1 MNAPNNQE
9 GITVAGRVAPE
20 RQRTTITPN
29 GHPSWPMLLLAGTEK
44 SGKSYEAAKFSGSDL
59 IGRTFWVEIGEGE
72 GHHYGSVP
80 GARYELVPHDGGF
93 LDLLDAVRW
102 AAWQPRGEDGKPNA
116 IVLDSA
122 SILWDLVGDEQAVI
136 ARQRAAVRAARQKLP
151 APEPS
156 DYTITSDQWNV
167 AKRRW
172 GMVIDALR
180 HHDGPVIICARMDE
194 VTLFDAAGQPT
205 KDRTWKIQAE
215 RKLPFEVTGTVQL
228 RGYRRA
234 FLTGMRS
241 LRLNIDPD
249 ATVPY
254 PGFSLD
260 KLMRDLGLH
269 ELPTAQRTYVA
280 PRPEAYI
287 EEHAAEVARLAERTS
302 RSRDARRQAAQGQL
316 PDADEVS
323 TAIRTAFEFDG
334 DKRKE
339 LVRVRSHYGASV
351 LAQVQVTT
359 PWGLTDA
366 NSAIDTALTH
376 VPAPAP
382 AKQSR
387 PSEPKDSRPTEPSQ
401 PPPPQQQTPPE
412 QPQPLNPREIEQ
424 YLTDALRDPEQG
436 RALLTG
442 LQKQCGPG
450 QLRQTVV
457 KTEWGTMEA
466 NSAIKLALLAID
478 DRLKSTPIEQPPAT
492 AAPAAEP
499 TPPPAP
505 APEAS
510 GRPRAQMTAA
520 ERSRANSLAEAE
532 FQAQMLGVSSMD
544 FLDELLPEDATS
556 IEQIRGG
563 SRLLDHIKKY
573 RPQVLEA
580 LREQGMTAAAEE
592 YAKFGER
599 VPARGINEFIRK
611 VLQPN
616 GR

>member
-1 MNAPNNQE
+1 M
-9 GITVAGRVAPE
+9 AGRVAPE

-93 LDLLDAVRW
+93 LDLLDAIRW

-136 ARQRAAVRAARQKLP
+136 ARQRAALRAARQKLP

-287 EEHAAEVARLAERTS
+287 EEHAAEVERLAVRTS

-316 PDADEVS
+316 PDAEEVS
-323 TAIRTAFEFDG
+323 TAIRTAFESDG
-334 DKRKE
+334 DRRTE
-339 LVRVRSHYGASV
+339 LVKVRSHYGASV
-351 LAQVQVTT
+351 LAEVRVNT
-359 PWGLTDA
+359 PWGHTDA

-376 VPAPAP
+376 LPQPAPAG
-382 AKQSR
+382 S
-387 PSEPKDSRPTEPSQ
+387 SRPTKPQASRQ
-401 PPPPQQQTPPE
+401 PQQPTPPE
-412 QPQPLNPREIEQ
+412 QPQQLNPKEIEK
-424 YLTDALRDPEQG
+424 YLIDALREPEKG

-442 LQKQCGPG
+442 LQEQCGPG
-450 QLRQTVV
+450 PLRQTVV

-478 DRLKSTPIEQPPAT
+478 DRLKSAAPEHPS
-492 AAPAAEP
+492 APAAPPAEP
-499 TPPPAP
+499 PPPPGPAP
-505 APEAS
+505 ATPQ
-510 GRPRAQMTAA
+510 RPRAQMTAE
-520 ERSRANSLAEAE
+520 ERAFANSLAEAE
-532 FQAQMLGVSSMD
+532 FQAQMLGVNSMD
-544 FLDELLPEDATS
+544 FLDELLPENATS

-563 SRLLDHIKKY
+563 SRLLDHVRTH

-580 LREQGMTAAAEE
+580 LRSQGMTVAADE

-599 VPARGINEFIRK
+599 VPARGIKEFIKK
-611 VLQPN
+611 VLQP
-616 GR
+616 R

>member
-287 EEHAAEVARLAERTS
+287 EEHAAEVARLAERAS

-323 TAIRTAFEFDG
+323 AAIRTAFESDG

-339 LVRVRSHYGASV
+339 LVKVRSHYGASI

-359 PWGLTDA
+359 PWGQTDA
-366 NSAIDTALTH
+366 NSAIGTALTH
-376 VPAPAP
+376 VPPSTPTQPSGPA
-382 AKQSR
+382 
-387 PSEPKDSRPTEPSQ
+387 EPNDSRQ
-401 PPPPQQQTPPE
+401 PQQQQTRPE
-412 QPQPLNPREIEQ
+412 KPQQLNPREIEQ
-424 YLTDALRDPEQG
+424 YLTDALRDPEKG

-442 LQKQCGPG
+442 LQEQCGPG
-450 QLRQTVV
+450 PLRQTVV

-478 DRLKSTPIEQPPAT
+478 ARLKPAPEQPS
-492 AAPAAEP
+492 APAAEP
-499 TPPPAP
+499 TPPQTSEPASVSP
-505 APEAS
+505 RP
-510 GRPRAQMTAA
+510 PRAHMTAE
-520 ERSRANSLAEAE
+520 ERAFANSLAEAA

-563 SRLLDHIKKY
+563 SRLLDHVRTH

-580 LREQGMTAAAEE
+580 LRSQGMTVAADE

-599 VPARGINEFIRK
+599 VPARGIHQFIKK
-611 VLQPN
+611 VLQP
-616 GR
+616 R

>member
-59 IGRTFWVEIGEGE
+59 IGRTFWFEIGEGE

-102 AAWQPRGEDGKPNA
+102 AAWQPRGADGKPNA

-205 KDRTWKIQAE
+205 KERTWKIQAE
-215 RKLPFEVTGTVQL
+215 RKLPFEVTGTIQL

-234 FLTGMRS
+234 FLTGIRS

-287 EEHAAEVARLAERTS
+287 EEHATEVARLAERAS
-302 RSRDARRQAAQGQL
+302 HSRDARRQAAQGQL
-316 PDADEVS
+316 PDAEEVS
-323 TAIRTAFEFDG
+323 TAIRTAFESDG
-334 DKRKE
+334 DKHTE
-339 LVRVRSHYGASV
+339 LVKVRSHYGASI
-351 LAQVQVTT
+351 LAQVQVIT
-359 PWGLTDA
+359 PWGNTDA

-376 VPAPAP
+376 VPPAAPP
-382 AKQSR
+382 KTSQST
-387 PSEPKDSRPTEPSQ
+387 EPKDSR
-401 PPPPQQQTPPE
+401 PQQQTPPE
-412 QPQPLNPREIEQ
+412 QSQPLNPREVEE
-424 YLTDALRDPEQG
+424 YLTSALRAPEEG

-450 QLRQTVV
+450 SLRQTVV
-457 KTEWGTMEA
+457 KTEWGTMDA
-466 NSAIKLALLAID
+466 NSAIKMAILAID
-478 DRLKSTPIEQPPAT
+478 DRLKSAASGQSSTPASVPAR
-492 AAPAAEP
+492 
-499 TPPPAP
+499 PPAP
-505 APEAS
+505 DPAPS
-510 GRPRAQMTAA
+510 PRPRTQMTAA
-520 ERSRANSLAEAE
+520 ERSFAHSLAEAK

-556 IEQIRGG
+556 VEQIRGG
-563 SRLLDHIKKY
+563 SRLLDHVRAY

-580 LREQGMTAAAEE
+580 LRSQGMTAAATE
-592 YAKFGER
+592 YEKFGER
-599 VPARGINEFIRK
+599 VPARNIDEFIKR

-616 GR
+616 